1 MRLTKAR
8 IREYKSV
15 WDSGEFQL
23 GDITC
28 LVGKNEAG
36 KTALLEALQRIN
48 PLNAEDAEFD
58 VTTDYPRSE
67 VEDYRI
73 AVEKGEREP
82 TKVVTATYELED
94 SDLAEAI
101 EEFGTAAFPSKQ
113 LTLTKDYSNKR
124 TFLFDANEK
133 AALQHI
139 FKGAELPSSVLEKLQ
154 ATKSASQALEVLTDA
169 EETTEVSAL
178 KKKLGDMAKDGF
190 PHLIYNNYLRKRVPK
205 FLYFAEL
212 NQMTGAENMPALA
225 KRKTDGALRPSDY
238 PLLGLL
244 ELARLNVEEIQAA
257 TRTQDVINKLEGA
270 GNTLGRRVL
279 KYWSQNRHLQ
289 TRFDLRPGLAEDPP
303 ELRSGMNVYAQI
315 YNTRHMVT
323 TNLGTRSRGFVWFFS
338 FLAWYNQ
345 IRQNGENVILLLD
358 EPGLSLHGKAQA
370 DLLRFFD
377 EEIEHQLV
385 YTTHSPFLVD
395 PRRFDRARIVQDR
408 GIDATEEL
416 SRDEDG
422 TKVLQDVLEASED
435 SLFPLQGA
443 LGYELYQT
451 LFVGPNNLVVEGVS
465 DLFYLQAMSA
475 LLESDGRAGLSPDW
489 TITPVGGA
497 DKVPTFIALLGAK
510 HGLKVATLIDFQ
522 KRDQQS
528 IENLYKQKLLE
539 RSNVLTYA
547 DFVEQPEADVEDM
560 FEVPFYLKLVSS
572 EYKKSLDKELKEKDL
587 KSRSPRVV
595 VRLDQYFSESP
606 LDSGAKFNHYRP
618 ARYFA
623 ENSEKLKKT
632 IATDTLDRFEKAF
645 KQLNSLLE

>member
-48 PLNAEDAEFD
+48 PLNTEDAEFD

-73 AVEKGEREP
+73 AVERGERKP
-82 TKVVTATYELED
+82 TEVVTATYELED
-94 SDLAEAI
+94 SDLAEAV
-101 EEFGTAAFPSKQ
+101 EEFGTAALPSKQ
-113 LTLTKDYSNKR
+113 LSLTRDYSNKR
-124 TFLFDANEK
+124 TFLFDANEE
-133 AALQHI
+133 AALRHI

-154 ATKSASQALEVLTDA
+154 ATRSASQALEFLADA
-169 EETTEVSAL
+169 EETTEVSSL
-178 KKKLGDMAKDGF
+178 KKKLGDIAKNGF
-190 PHLIYNNYLRKRVPK
+190 PHLIYNRYLDKHVPK

-212 NQMTGAENMPALA
+212 NQMTGAENIPALA
-225 KRKTDGALRPSDY
+225 KRKKDGALKPSDY

-289 TRFDLRPGLAEDPP
+289 TRFDLRPGLEEDPP
-303 ELRSGMNVYAQI
+303 ELRNGMNVYSQI

-377 EEIEHQLV
+377 EEIEHQLI

-395 PRRFDRARIVQDR
+395 PRRFDRALIVQDR

-475 LLESDGRAGLSPDW
+475 LLESDGREGLSPDW

-510 HGLKVATLIDFQ
+510 HGLKIATLIDFQ
-522 KRDQQS
+522 KKDQQS

-539 RSNVLTYA
+539 RNNVLTYA
-547 DFVEQPEADVEDM
+547 DFIEQSEADVEDM
-560 FEVPFYLKLVSS
+560 FEVPFYLKLVSG
-572 EYKKSLDKELKEKDL
+572 EYKTSLDKELKEKDL

-595 VRLDQYFSESP
+595 VRLDQHFSENP
-606 LDSGAKFNHYRP
+606 LGSGAKFNHYRP

-623 ENSEKLKKT
+623 ENSEKLKKA
-632 IATDTLDRFEKAF
+632 ISAGTLDRFEKAF

>member
-8 IREYKSV
+8 IKEYKSV
-15 WDSGEFQL
+15 WDSGEFEL

-36 KTALLEALQRIN
+36 KTALLEALHRVN
-48 PLNAEDAEFD
+48 PLNTEDADFD

-73 AVEKGEREP
+73 DVETGGREP
-82 TKVVTATYELED
+82 AKVVTTTYELED
-94 SDLAEAI
+94 SDLAEVI
-101 EEFGTAAFPSKQ
+101 KDFGAAAFPNRQ
-113 LTLTKDYSNKR
+113 LTLTKDY
-124 TFLFDANEK
+124 ANERQFTFSVDEA
-133 AALQHI
+133 AALEHL
-139 FKGAELPSSVLEKLQ
+139 FKGAELPNSVLELLKS
-154 ATKSASQALEVLTDA
+154 TKSAKQALEVLADA
-169 EETTEVSAL
+169 EETSEVSSL
-178 KKKLGDMAKDGF
+178 KTRLEEMAKNGF
-190 PHLIYNNYLRKRVPK
+190 DHLVYKKYLRKRVPK
-205 FLYFAEL
+205 FFYFAEL
-212 NQMTGAENMPALA
+212 NQMTGAENIPALA
-225 KRKTDGALRPSDY
+225 QRINERTLKPSDY

-244 ELARLNVEEIQAA
+244 ELARLDVDEIQAA

-279 KYWSQNRHLQ
+279 KYWSQNRHLL
-289 TRFDLRPGLAEDPP
+289 TRFDLRPGLPEDPP
-303 ELRSGMNVYAQI
+303 ELRKGLNIYAQI

-323 TNLGTRSRGFVWFFS
+323 TNLGSRSRGFVWFFS

-345 IRQNGENVILLLD
+345 LRQRGENVILLLD

-395 PRRFDRARIVQDR
+395 PRRFDRARIVQDK

-416 SRDEDG
+416 ARDEDG
-422 TKVLQDVLEASED
+422 TKVLHEVLGASED

-443 LGYELYQT
+443 LGYELYQN

-465 DLFYLQAMSA
+465 DLLYLQTMSA
-475 LLESDGRAGLSPDW
+475 LLESDGREGLSQDW

-497 DKVPTFIALLGAK
+497 DKVPTFVALLGAK

-522 KRDQQS
+522 KKDQQT

-539 RSNVLTYA
+539 RNNVMTYA
-547 DFVEQPEADVEDM
+547 DFVAQDEADAEDM
-560 FEVPFYLKLVSS
+560 FEVPFYLKLVSG
-572 EYKKSLDKELKEKDL
+572 EYKQALDKDL
-587 KSRSPRVV
+587 KEADLGSRNPRVI
-595 VRLDQYFSESP
+595 VRLEEHFSQHP
-606 LDSGAKFNHYRP
+606 LAAKFNHYRP

-623 ENSEKLKKT
+623 ENSGKLKKT
-632 IATDTLDRFEKAF
+632 ISKDTLDRFEKAF
-645 KQLNSLLE
+645 NRLNRLLE

>member
-113 LTLTKDYSNKR
+113 LTLTKDYTNKR

-212 NQMTGAENMPALA
+212 NQMTGAENIPALA

-475 LLESDGRAGLSPDW
+475 LLESDGREGLSPDW

>member
-212 NQMTGAENMPALA
+212 NQMTGAENIPALA

-475 LLESDGRAGLSPDW
+475 LLESDGREGLSPDW

>member
-113 LTLTKDYSNKR
+113 LTLTKDYTNKR

-212 NQMTGAENMPALA
+212 NQMTGAENIPALA

-475 LLESDGRAGLSPDW
+475 LLESDGREGLSPDW

-595 VRLDQYFSESP
+595 VRLDQYFSEGP

>member
-48 PLNAEDAEFD
+48 PLNTEDAEFD

-73 AVEKGEREP
+73 AVERGQRKP
-82 TKVVTATYELED
+82 TEVVTATYELED

-113 LTLTKDYSNKR
+113 LSLTKDYSNERK
-124 TFLFDANEK
+124 FLFDANEE

-139 FKGAELPSSVLEKLQ
+139 FKGAELPSSVLENLK
-154 ATKSASQALEVLTDA
+154 ATKSASQALDVLADA

-190 PHLIYNNYLRKRVPK
+190 PHLIYNTYLHKRVPK

-212 NQMTGAENMPALA
+212 NQMTGAENIPALA
-225 KRKTDGALRPSDY
+225 KRKKDGTLKPSDY

-289 TRFDLRPGLAEDPP
+289 TRFDLRPGLEEDPP
-303 ELRSGMNVYAQI
+303 ELRNGMNVYAQI

-345 IRQNGENVILLLD
+345 IRQNGENVVLLLD

-395 PRRFDRARIVQDR
+395 PRRFDRALIVQDR
-408 GIDATEEL
+408 GIDATDEL

-465 DLFYLQAMSA
+465 DLFYLQTMSA
-475 LLESDGRAGLSPDW
+475 LLESDGREGLSPDW

-510 HGLKVATLIDFQ
+510 HGLKIATLIDFQ
-522 KRDQQS
+522 KKDQQS

-539 RSNVLTYA
+539 RNNVLTYA

-560 FEVPFYLKLVSS
+560 FEVPFYLKLVSG
-572 EYKKSLDKELKEKDL
+572 EYKKSLDKDLKVKDL
-587 KSRSPRVV
+587 KSRSPRIV
-595 VRLDQYFSESP
+595 VRLEQYFSENP
-606 LDSGAKFNHYRP
+606 LGSGVKFNHYRP

-623 ENSEKLKKT
+623 ENSEKLKS
-632 IATDTLDRFEKAF
+632 AVAADTLDRFEKAF
-645 KQLNSLLE
+645 RQLNSLLT